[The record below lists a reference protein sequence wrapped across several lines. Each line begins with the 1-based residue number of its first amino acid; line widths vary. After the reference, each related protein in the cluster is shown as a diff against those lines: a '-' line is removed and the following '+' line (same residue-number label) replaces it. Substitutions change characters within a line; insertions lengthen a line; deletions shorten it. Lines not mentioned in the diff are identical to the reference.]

1 MRLARAFYRLPV
13 RFDVDRLVA
22 EIRQMSADAWAP
34 HPNDIPGN
42 SSVRL
47 ISADG
52 GENDEVAGPMQA
64 TRHLEAS
71 PYLRQVLASFGVVW
85 SRSRLM
91 RLAPGMNVPDHAD
104 INHHWFTRVRVHI
117 PVLTRPEVR
126 FHCGDEQVHMAAGE
140 AWIFDSWRPHRVE
153 NPTTDERIHLVADT
167 SGSAP
172 FWRLVAQATQSPA
185 QWYQHRFDP
194 AIDARPMTEHDT
206 TLPVMP
212 AAEVDLL
219 VLDLSSELVPAAA
232 RDEPAGSSP
241 ADAVLR
247 YRLLLEEFR
256 HDWRQ
261 LCALHGIAGDG
272 RADFERALEALRE
285 GSRQV
290 AADLVMRTNGVE
302 VHRVLEARVLQHLL
316 PAPASPR
323 VAPSGPS
330 AAPVPGPAVPVA
342 TRAMAQVPP
351 ADPLL
356 QSPVF
361 IVSAPRAGS
370 TLLFETL
377 AAHGAFATLGGEAH
391 WLVEGQ
397 PGLVPGVPGIDS
409 NRLTAANLTPAL
421 AETIQ
426 RQILD
431 RLQDSAGR
439 PVRGADDP
447 DRPLRFLEKTPKN
460 ALRIPFF
467 RALFPDAR
475 FIYLWRDPRENISS
489 MIEAWRSGAFITYPA
504 LPGRDGPWSMLL
516 PPGWQQQHGRPVEE
530 IAAWQ
535 WDITNQCICDDLATL
550 PSDHWTV
557 VRYDELLSSTAST
570 VEHLCTFLG
579 LTVDTALAARLS
591 RPLPLSRHTRTPP
604 APHKWQAQAE
614 LIGRVLP
621 RVTATW
627 QRLQALGTQPS
638 NA

>member
-1 MRLARAFYRLPV
+1 MRLPHAFYRLPV
-13 RFDVDRLVA
+13 RFDVDQLVA
-22 EIRQMSADAWAP
+22 EIRRMPADAWAP

-52 GENDEVAGPMQA
+52 GENDDVAGHMQA
-64 TRHLEAS
+64 TRHLQAS

-91 RLAPGMNVPDHAD
+91 RLAPGMDVPDHAD

-126 FHCGDEQVHMAAGE
+126 FHCGGEQVHMAAGE

-153 NPTTDERIHLVADT
+153 NPTADERIHLVADT

-172 FWRLVAQATQSPA
+172 FWRLVAQATQLPT

-232 RDEPAGSSP
+232 RDEPTGGSP
-241 ADAVLR
+241 ADTVLR

-285 GSRQV
+285 GSRQL
-290 AADLVMRTNGVE
+290 AADLVMRSNGVE
-302 VHRVLEARVLQHLL
+302 VHRVLEARVLRHLL
-316 PAPASPR
+316 PASTSSRASSPT
-323 VAPSGPS
+323 VAQAS
-330 AAPVPGPAVPVA
+330 
-342 TRAMAQVPP
+342 P

-397 PGLVPGVPGIDS
+397 PGLVPGAPGIDS
-409 NRLTAANLTPAL
+409 NRLTAANLDPEIAATL
-421 AETIQ
+421 R
-426 RQILD
+426 RQILA
-431 RLQDSAGR
+431 RLQDSTGQ
-439 PVRGADDP
+439 PVQGTDAD
-447 DRPLRFLEKTPKN
+447 RRLRFLEKTPKN

-489 MIEAWRSGAFITYPA
+489 MIDAWRSGTFITYPS
-504 LPGRDGPWSMLL
+504 LPGWDGPWSMLL
-516 PPGWQQQHGRPVEE
+516 PPGWLQQHGRPVEE
-530 IAAWQ
+530 VAAWQ
-535 WDITNQCICDDLATL
+535 WDITNRCICDDLATL
-550 PSDHWTV
+550 PRDHWTV
-557 VRYDELLSSTAST
+557 VRYDELLSSTASA
-570 VEHLCTFLG
+570 VERLCTFLG
-579 LTVDTALAARLS
+579 LTVDTGLAARLAK
-591 RPLPLSRHTRTPP
+591 PLPLSRYTRTPP
-604 APHKWQAQAE
+604 VPDKWQAQAE
-614 LIGRVLP
+614 VIWRILP
-621 RVTATW
+621 GVNATW
-627 QRLQALGTQPS
+627 QRLQALEAQPS